1 MTKLILTRHGHVE
14 GISPERFRGRAELPL
29 TELGRREAEMTAA
42 RIAASWRPAAIYT
55 SPMGRCVDTGAAI
68 ARPLG
73 LAPSAILR
81 LNDIDYGDWQGLTR
95 DEAHARWPAELDLWY
110 SHPDWAAIPN
120 GESLQQVLTRAVA
133 ALRDIV
139 RRHPDDTVV
148 LVSHDSVNRV
158 LLLHALELP
167 LSRYWRL
174 RQSPCCINPRHQSD
188 RPSARGE
195 LTWRAVPAAG
205 IAIARCAAR

>member
-55 SPMGRCVDTGAAI
+55 SPMGRCVATGAAI
-68 ARPLG
+68 AKPLG

-95 DEAHARWPAELDLWY
+95 DEARARWPAELDLWY
-110 SHPDWAAIPN
+110 AHPDWAAIPN

-167 LSRYWRL
+167 LSRYWRF
-174 RQSPCCINPRHQSD
+174 RQSPCCIN
-188 RPSARGE
+188 E
-195 LTWRAVPAAG
+195 LDLGADGFTILGINQTDHLRAAN
-205 IAIARCAAR
+205 

>member
-55 SPMGRCVDTGAAI
+55 SPMGRCVATGAAI
-68 ARPLG
+68 AKPLG

-95 DEAHARWPAELDLWY
+95 DEARARWPAELDLWY
-110 SHPDWAAIPN
+110 AHPDWAAIPN

-167 LSRYWRL
+167 LSRYWRF
-174 RQSPCCINPRHQSD
+174 RESPCCIN
-188 RPSARGE
+188 E
-195 LTWRAVPAAG
+195 LDLGADGFTILGINQTDHLRAAN
-205 IAIARCAAR
+205 

>member
-55 SPMGRCVDTGAAI
+55 SPMGRCVATGAAI
-68 ARPLG
+68 AKPLG

-95 DEAHARWPAELDLWY
+95 DEALAR
-110 SHPDWAAIPN
+110 
-120 GESLQQVLTRAVA
+120 RARP
-133 ALRDIV
+133 LV
-139 RRHPDDTVV
+139 RAPGLGGD
-148 LVSHDSVNRV
+148 
-158 LLLHALELP
+158 P
-167 LSRYWRL
+167 QWR
-174 RQSPCCINPRHQSD
+174 
-188 RPSARGE
+188 E
-195 LTWRAVPAAG
+195 PAAG
-205 IAIARCAAR
+205 ADPRRRGAARHRAAPSRRYGRAGLA

>member
-1 MTKLILTRHGHVE
+1 MSLSRK
-14 GISPERFRGRAELPL
+14 
-29 TELGRREAEMTAA
+29 
-42 RIAASWRPAAIYT
+42 IAD
-55 SPMGRCVDTGAAI
+55 G

-174 RQSPCCINPRHQSD
+174 RQSPCCIN
-188 RPSARGE
+188 E
-195 LTWRAVPAAG
+195 LDLGADGSTILGINQTDHLRAAN
-205 IAIARCAAR
+205 